1 MTVPLTLN
9 VPTTVTRFS
18 MTESGNL
25 KDGSGNNYNYSMAQT
40 VIP

>member
-1 MTVPLTLN
+1 MPVTLN

-18 MTESGNL
+18 MTEGGNL
-25 KDGSGNNYNYSMAQT
+25 QDGAGNTYNYSMAQT